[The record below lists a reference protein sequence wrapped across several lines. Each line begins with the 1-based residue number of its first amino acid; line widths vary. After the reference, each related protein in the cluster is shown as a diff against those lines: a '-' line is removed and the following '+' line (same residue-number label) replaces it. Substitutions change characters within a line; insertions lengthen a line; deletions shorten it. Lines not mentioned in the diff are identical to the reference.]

1 MCSID
6 PNQALVTGCFRP
18 PEIAVGRQPLYP
30 CIAKCSAD
38 GEDNHMDIEPKRSAE
53 SLEFREYYRTLADD
67 ELVHFAID
75 RDLIPAAREA
85 ITDELEARGLQDLS
99 SFKKRFEDDAANVRT
114 AALLPLFAPSRVLLA
129 DGKSLQYFGFTG
141 LLILGMLGLHKWLL
155 GDATTWR
162 KEEALFI
169 WLFFA
174 LILTWDP
181 IIEVLKGQASGK
193 RIWWLLL
200 GLMYIGLIA
209 TALAVPAMGRVVAT
223 FNPLVVLAIFASPA
237 IVIAIRKGARSIA
250 ARTL

>member
-1 MCSID
+1 
-6 PNQALVTGCFRP
+6 
-18 PEIAVGRQPLYP
+18 
-30 CIAKCSAD
+30 
-38 GEDNHMDIEPKRSAE
+38 MDIEPKRSAE